1 MTLSAAR
8 PASVNVVRVLLIGAV
23 LLFPFLAY
31 FDTAASIVAIWDSS
45 DTFAHGYVILPI
57 SLWLIWNRR
66 EQFGHLQPRP
76 YWPALILIAL
86 LGMIWLLAEMGQV
99 QVVRHYAFAAMLPL
113 TALAILGMPIAR
125 QLTFPLLFILFAVPF
140 GDVFIPS
147 LIDITADFTVIALQ
161 ATGIPVFR
169 EGNTFS
175 IPSGNWSVVEACSG
189 VRYLISSITLGSLY
203 AYLTYRSPRRRAL
216 FVLMAIIVPIVAN
229 GLRAYMIVMIGHL
242 SGMTMAVG
250 VDHLIYGWLFFGL
263 VMFLLFWIGSFWRED
278 GKGADT
284 VERVADAGAD
294 AGGAQPLPT
303 ARLATAALAIIAF
316 VGAWPAYNY
325 YLDTH
330 RPASHAVELDTLQAG
345 AARAAA
351 FNDWK
356 PAFPDAAA
364 ELQRYYSAGGG
375 TVGLTVLYYRNPPDG
390 TKLISTTNRMWGEK
404 AKLWKERSTE
414 VREEAFGS
422 RTLRVRE
429 SQMASPA
436 GKMLVWHWYWIDGTV
451 TSSDYTGK
459 LLQIAQKLRHSSDD
473 GASIMVSAPYDE
485 NPEEARVPMRAF
497 LQGDLGAVE
506 AVLSANTRR

>member
-1 MTLSAAR
+1 MTFSAAR
-8 PASVNVVRVLLIGAV
+8 PASVNVMRVMLVGAV

-45 DTFAHGYVILPI
+45 DTFAHGYAILPI

-66 EQFGHLQPRP
+66 DQVRHLQPRP
-76 YWPALILIAL
+76 YWPALVLIAL
-86 LGMIWLLAEMGQV
+86 FGMIWLLAEMGQA
-99 QVVRHYAFAAMLPL
+99 QVVRHYTFAAMLPL

-147 LIDITADFTVIALQ
+147 LIDITADFTVKALQ

-169 EGNTFS
+169 EGNSFS

-216 FVLMAIIVPIVAN
+216 FVLMSIIVPIIAN

-242 SGMTMAVG
+242 SGMTLAVG

-263 VMFLLFWIGSFWRED
+263 VMFLLFWVGSFWRED
-278 GKGADT
+278 GKAADT
-284 VERVADAGAD
+284 VAAVKAADTHAEPA
-294 AGGAQPLPT
+294 LPS
-303 ARLATAALAIIAF
+303 ARLVAAALAIVAC
-316 VGAWPAYNY
+316 VGVWPAYNH

-330 RPASHAVELDTLQAG
+330 RPASHAVVLGTLKAS
-345 AARAAA
+345 APPAAA

-364 ELQRYYSAGGG
+364 ELQRYYSTDAG
-375 TVGLTVLYYRNPPDG
+375 TVGLTVLYYRNPPAG
-390 TKLISTTNRMWGEK
+390 TKLVSTTNRMWGDK
-404 AKLWKERSTE
+404 AKLWKERSIE
-414 VREEAFGS
+414 VRDEALGS

-429 SQMASPA
+429 STMWSPA

-473 GASIMVSAPYDE
+473 GASIMVSARYDE

-506 AVLSANTRR
+506 AVLAANTRR